1 MSKYYNE
8 KAKERSNRY
17 RAEKRDKLTLDLPKG
32 AKDKYKTHALSR
44 GKRSLTALIIELLE
58 ADIEQNK

>member
-32 AKDKYKTHALSR
+32 AKDKYKAHALSR

>member
-17 RAEKRDKLTLDLPKG
+17 RADKRDKLTLDLPKG
-32 AKDKYKTHALSR
+32 AKDKYKAHALSR

>member
-32 AKDKYKTHALSR
+32 AKERYKTHALSR
-44 GKRSLTALIIELLE
+44 GKRSLTALIVELLE
-58 ADIEQNK
+58 NDIEQYK